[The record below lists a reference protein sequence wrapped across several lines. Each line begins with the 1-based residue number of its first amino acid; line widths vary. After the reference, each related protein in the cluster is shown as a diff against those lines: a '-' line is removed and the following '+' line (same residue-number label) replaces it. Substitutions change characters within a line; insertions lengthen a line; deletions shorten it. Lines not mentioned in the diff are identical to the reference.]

1 MINERT
7 EYKIISSKNGE
18 EFCLR
23 KAMEKDAPQIIV
35 AAKKII
41 DSGTYIQKEK
51 PRSIEEEQHFIKE
64 MHRAN
69 NMYIVVEKEKEIV
82 GIARIIRGELEMK
95 SHTGLFRTWLIDRV
109 QGKGIGS
116 EIMTYTLNWCRVNGL
131 HKLCLTVF
139 SSNGLAQKLYER
151 YGFVTEG
158 IQKEQVKIGNK
169 YDDEIFMAYFLNS

>member
-1 MINERT
+1 MIEKT
-7 EYKIISSKNGE
+7 EHKIIAKNGE
-18 EFCLR
+18 EFYLR
-23 KAMEKDAPQIIV
+23 KAIEKDAPQIIDAV
-35 AAKKII
+35 KKII

-51 PRSIEEEQHFIKE
+51 PRTIVEEQHFIKD

-82 GIARIIRGELEMK
+82 GLARMIRGELEMK

-116 EIMTYTLNWCRVNGL
+116 EMMNYTLEWCRVNGL

-139 SSNGLAQKLYER
+139 ASNGLAQKLYER
-151 YGFVTEG
+151 YGFITEG
-158 IQKEQVKIGNK
+158 IQKEQVKIGDK
-169 YDDEIFMAYFLNS
+169 YDDEIFMAYFFNS